1 MRIQT
6 LIKELKF
13 DLNAVRARVH
23 SSRRRVE
30 KARARLDAALS
41 LEDDPPHYLLA
52 FDAKLMAQES
62 RHEEARDRYR
72 ECLAVLPEVLSLEE
86 TYVSLYCRLGLGV
99 YDNNCFYEE
108 LEELREN
115 AANLGV
121 RGSPKYFLPIV
132 SKSLLLEVCGHR
144 IPLDQTFKV
153 KNGPAKPSRA
163 YYRAKF
169 KVL

>member
-1 MRIQT
+1 MRNQT
-6 LIKELKF
+6 LFKELKF
-13 DLNAVRARVH
+13 ELNAGLARYH
-23 SSRRRVE
+23 SSRRRIK

-52 FDAKLMAQES
+52 FDAKLMCLED

-72 ECLAVLPEVLSLEE
+72 ECLAVLPEALSMEE
-86 TYVSLYCRLGLGV
+86 TYVSLYCRLQLKL

-108 LEELREN
+108 LEKLREN

-121 RGSPKYFLPIV
+121 RGSPRFYLPIG
-132 SKSLLLEVCGHR
+132 SKSLLRELCGHR
-144 IPLDQTFKV
+144 IPLDQTFRV
-153 KNGPAKPSRA
+153 KNGPAKPSHV

-169 KVL
+169 